1 MISTLKNIL
10 KQAVLGC
17 QNVECYPSN
26 KNWASFFN
34 IDNNFI
40 VEISRVSMDNCFVNI
55 YNFNDFQNKILS
67 KKAIIEFEKIKFE
80 DQCLFNI
87 DTKNASQEI
96 ENYAYEITGRVLD
109 RFRGNKIT

>member
-17 QNVECYPSN
+17 QNVEHYPSN

-34 IDNNFI
+34 FNNTFI

-55 YNFNDFQNKILS
+55 YNFNDFQNQILS
-67 KKAIIEFEKIKFE
+67 KKSDNRI
-80 DQCLFNI
+80 
-87 DTKNASQEI
+87 
-96 ENYAYEITGRVLD
+96 
-109 RFRGNKIT
+109 